1 MTFRVH
7 TLTID
12 NLTLHTIKMK
22 TAAECY
28 NEATQSNQE
37 TYIAFYMSQ
46 SRELSMV
53 LSIVLD
59 PFGKFGEFLMSLIP
73 VKDVS
78 VALRHYVKLRE
89 SIFEQ

>member
-1 MTFRVH
+1 
-7 TLTID
+7 
-12 NLTLHTIKMK
+12 MK